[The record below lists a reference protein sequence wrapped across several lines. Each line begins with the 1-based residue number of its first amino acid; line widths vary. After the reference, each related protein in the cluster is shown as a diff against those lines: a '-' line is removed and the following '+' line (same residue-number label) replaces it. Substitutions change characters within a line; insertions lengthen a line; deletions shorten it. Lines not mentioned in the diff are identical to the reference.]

1 MPFAA
6 IYIDI
11 RNRPHKGGIT
21 VLKKLF
27 PFSYKVKDFISM
39 LFAAVIY
46 LIIGV
51 LASWL
56 FISVLGIGVVGWII
70 DAYVAAGII
79 LAILKWLGKV

>member
-1 MPFAA
+1 M
-6 IYIDI
+6 
-11 RNRPHKGGIT
+11 
-21 VLKKLF
+21 LKKLF